1 MRGEQRARGER
12 GGSAENE
19 RGTEG
24 RGREG
29 DQRRM
34 RGEQRGIS
42 GENGGREE
50 RRKVDKGE
58 EVVG

>member
-1 MRGEQRARGER
+1 
-12 GGSAENE
+12 
-19 RGTEG
+19 
-24 RGREG
+24 
-29 DQRRM
+29 M